1 MIDLLKVSKIKN
13 TIASMNNIIMCFANL
28 MLDSLNPISH
38 GLFHT
43 PISHGG
49 GQKCPPYF
57 LAV

>member
-49 GQKCPPYF
+49 QKCPPPTF
-57 LAV
+57 